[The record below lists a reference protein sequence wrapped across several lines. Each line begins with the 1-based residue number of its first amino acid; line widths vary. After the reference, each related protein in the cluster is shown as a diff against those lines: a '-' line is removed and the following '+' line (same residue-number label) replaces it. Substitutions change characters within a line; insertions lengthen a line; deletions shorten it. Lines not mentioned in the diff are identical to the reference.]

1 MRSTGVNARVQTTS
15 IAREMKPVAK
25 RMEAISGERSAE
37 PAAAGAS
44 AIAAGRGPGLV
55 PASFALTAA
64 TAKFSA
70 TATQDVRC
78 SPRISIST
86 AAVASVPSIAPITLA
101 R

>member
-1 MRSTGVNARVQTTS
+1 MAM
-15 IAREMKPVAK
+15 EMKPVAK
-25 RMEAISGERSAE
+25 RMEAISGKRSVE
-37 PAAAGAS
+37 SPAAGGL

-55 PASFALTAA
+55 SASFALTAA
-64 TAKFSA
+64 TPKLSA